1 MRVIVLV
8 LMILSFAAVPLCQA
22 DEDVLK
28 KAKSLYY
35 KGQQEHAIEMV
46 EDYVQENPDPSA
58 YYFLGYAYYEMQQMD
73 KANEYFSEAF
83 RLRDFYSPMPPAESQ

>member
-35 KGQQEHAIEMV
+35 KGQQEHAIRWWKIM
-46 EDYVQENPDPSA
+46 
-58 YYFLGYAYYEMQQMD
+58 
-73 KANEYFSEAF
+73 F
-83 RLRDFYSPMPPAESQ
+83 RKILIPVHIIFWGMPIMKCSRWIRPMNTFPKHSV